1 MDEQIDVIDYVWRQ
15 RANSQNF
22 QLEEGGGREEGEEGV
37 RDWVFRFK
45 SRGAR

>member
-1 MDEQIDVIDYVWRQ
+1 M
-15 RANSQNF
+15 S
-22 QLEEGGGREEGEEGV
+22 GGRELTVKTFNWRRGGEEGEEGV